1 MLYGFGKSDVEPM
14 KILWLNS
21 GFLHPTTRG
30 GQIRTLQMLR
40 RLRTRHEIHYL
51 ALHDGRPEA
60 LEHSSEYCSKAWPV
74 PFVLSGRESPRFWLE
89 TAFGV
94 FSLLP
99 VVIARKR
106 SRAAR
111 CLIEQLLRKEHF
123 DLVVCDF
130 LTPAI
135 NLPTAQ
141 PFVLFEHN
149 VETTIWRRYAEVAKD
164 PVQRLFFKIQAERL
178 LQFERTVCQRATR
191 VIAVSEA
198 DASSLSELCGI
209 SNVSPIPTGVDA
221 TYFARPPAPAQ
232 TDDSGLVFVGSMDWI
247 PNIEG
252 ILWFTREVLPL
263 VRRQIPRCTLTIA
276 GSRPTSSIRKLA
288 TDYPFVRV
296 TGTVDDIRPYLWEGG
311 VSIVPVRIGS
321 GTRLK
326 IFESMAAEIPVVS
339 TTVGARGLDVDS
351 PDNIRIADT
360 PEAFATACLHLLL
373 DGAERARQVDAG
385 YQLVRERY
393 TWDSV
398 TGRFEGILKECRT
411 RPIRM
416 CSSGDRAL
424 CLLAGDQA

>member
-1 MLYGFGKSDVEPM
+1 M

-89 TAFGV
+89 TAFGM

-111 CLIEQLLRKEHF
+111 CLIEQLVRKEHF

-130 LTPAI
+130 LTSAI

-164 PVQRLFFKIQAERL
+164 PVQRLFFKVQAERL
-178 LQFERTVCQRATR
+178 LQFERNVCQRATH

-209 SNVSPIPTGVDA
+209 SNVSPIPTGVDT

-232 TDDSGLVFVGSMDWI
+232 RLNQANRSTCSQL
-247 PNIEG
+247 
-252 ILWFTREVLPL
+252 R
-263 VRRQIPRCTLTIA
+263 
-276 GSRPTSSIRKLA
+276 
-288 TDYPFVRV
+288 
-296 TGTVDDIRPYLWEGG
+296 GT
-311 VSIVPVRIGS
+311 
-321 GTRLK
+321 
-326 IFESMAAEIPVVS
+326 
-339 TTVGARGLDVDS
+339 
-351 PDNIRIADT
+351 
-360 PEAFATACLHLLL
+360 H
-373 DGAERARQVDAG
+373 
-385 YQLVRERY
+385 
-393 TWDSV
+393 
-398 TGRFEGILKECRT
+398 
-411 RPIRM
+411 
-416 CSSGDRAL
+416 
-424 CLLAGDQA
+424 